1 MAAFWHQFIR
11 RLTRRSSVRLPLMRE
26 RAYITDEIHQDLA
39 GRVKYNVMRRSI
51 DFEEF
56 LLRRPNMFIKRLHK
70 SFRRC
75 PIRHPGKE
83 EHRAFKGRN
92 IVEVYCY
99 ELREKNGRGTS
110 FAQSCRLHVVIAI
123 VGAQ

>member
-1 MAAFWHQFIR
+1 MSAFWHQCIR
-11 RLTRRSSVRLPLMRE
+11 RLTRRSSVRLPLIRE

-39 GRVKYNVMRRSI
+39 GRVKYDVMRRSI

-56 LLRRPNMFIKRLHK
+56 LLRCLNVFIKRLHK

-83 EHRAFKGRN
+83 EHRAFKGGN
-92 IVEVYCY
+92 IVEVYGY
-99 ELREKNGRGTS
+99 ELRKKNGGGTS
-110 FAQSCRLHVVIAI
+110 FAQSGRLDIVIAV

>member
-1 MAAFWHQFIR
+1 MAAFWHQFNR
-11 RLTRRSSVRLPLMRE
+11 RLSVRLPLTRK
-26 RAYITDEIHQDLA
+26 RAYITYEIHQDLA
-39 GRVKYNVMRRSI
+39 GRVKHNVMRRSL

-56 LLRRPNMFIKRLHK
+56 LLRRLNVFIKRLHK

-92 IVEVYCY
+92 IVEVYSY
-99 ELREKNGRGTS
+99 ELRKKNASGTS
-110 FAQSCRLHVVIAI
+110 FAQSRRLDIVIAI

>member
-1 MAAFWHQFIR
+1 MAAFWHQFIM
-11 RLTRRSSVRLPLMRE
+11 RLTRRSSVRLALMRE

-56 LLRRPNMFIKRLHK
+56 LLRRLNMFIKRLHK

-92 IVEVYCY
+92 ILEVYRY
-99 ELREKNGRGTS
+99 ELRKKNASGTS
-110 FAQSCRLHVVIAI
+110 FAQSRRLD
-123 VGAQ
+123 